1 MLDLDL
7 LFQKTAYSEGCIS
20 LSKSMSDPGDQFEV
34 ITVFPH
40 DNYKLKL
47 QPVVK
52 LFNMAFS
59 PIKEKGRLA

>member
-1 MLDLDL
+1 
-7 LFQKTAYSEGCIS
+7 
-20 LSKSMSDPGDQFEV
+20 MSDPGDQFEV